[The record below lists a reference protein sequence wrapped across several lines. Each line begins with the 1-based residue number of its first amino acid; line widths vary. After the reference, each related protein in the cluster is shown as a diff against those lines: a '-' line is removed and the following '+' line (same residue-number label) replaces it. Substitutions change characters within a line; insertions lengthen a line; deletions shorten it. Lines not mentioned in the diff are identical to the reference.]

1 MSVSM
6 DNGMSAGLTQGVE
19 VVSPDDVCIIA
30 QDVWVSFLN
39 AQINRIAVDDTA
51 LSGRSSVVGA
61 VRVTDAWFGA
71 VVLEL
76 TPILARQVAATMFG
90 TTADVVTDA
99 EIVDA
104 LGELTN
110 MIGGNIKSLLP
121 APSQL
126 SLPMVSPSVWP
137 TTVPGSV
144 AVCRVAFAI
153 GADTVHVSV
162 WQS

>member
-6 DNGMSAGLTQGVE
+6 DSQGVE

-30 QDVWVSFLN
+30 QDVWASFLHVHID
-39 AQINRIAVDDTA
+39 QVLVDEAA
-51 LSGRSSVVGA
+51 LAGRSSVVGA

-76 TPILARQVAATMFG
+76 TPGLARQVAGTMFA
-90 TTADVVTDA
+90 TNPDMVTDA
-99 EIVDA
+99 EVVDA

-110 MIGGNIKSLLP
+110 MIGGNVKSLLP

-126 SLPMVSPSVWP
+126 SLPMVAESVWP
-137 TTVPGSV
+137 TSVPGSV
-144 AVCRVAFAI
+144 AVCRIAFAV
-153 GADTVHVSV
+153 GADVVQISV

>member
-1 MSVSM
+1 MS
-6 DNGMSAGLTQGVE
+6 QGIE

-30 QDVWVSFLN
+30 QDVWASFL
-39 AQINRIAVDDTA
+39 AVHIIQIPVDESLA
-51 LSGRSSVVGA
+51 GRPSIVGA

-71 VVLEL
+71 VVVEM
-76 TPILARQVAATMFG
+76 TPGLARSVAATMFG
-90 TTADVVTDA
+90 STPDVVTDA
-99 EIVDA
+99 EVVDA

-110 MIGGNIKSLLP
+110 MIGGNVKSLLP

-126 SLPMVSPSVWP
+126 SLPMVSESVWP

-144 AVCRVAFAI
+144 AVCRIAFSVGTDVAHI
-153 GADTVHVSV
+153 SV

>member
-6 DNGMSAGLTQGVE
+6 SGMSQGVE

-30 QDVWVSFLN
+30 QDVWASFL
-39 AQINRIAVDDTA
+39 AVHILQIQVDDA
-51 LSGRSSVVGA
+51 LAGRPSMVGA

-71 VVLEL
+71 VVLEM
-76 TPILARQVAATMFG
+76 TPGLARSVAATMFG
-90 TTADVVTDA
+90 STPDVVTDP
-99 EIVDA
+99 EVVDA

-126 SLPMVSPSVWP
+126 SLPMVSESVWP

-144 AVCRVAFAI
+144 AVCRLAFSV
-153 GADTVHVSV
+153 GADIVQISV

>member
-6 DNGMSAGLTQGVE
+6 SGMSQGVE

-30 QDVWVSFLN
+30 QDVWASFLN
-39 AQINRIAVDDTA
+39 VHILQIPVDDA
-51 LSGRSSVVGA
+51 LAGRPSIVGA

-71 VVLEL
+71 VVLEM
-76 TPILARQVAATMFG
+76 TPGLARSVAATMFDSSP
-90 TTADVVTDA
+90 DVVTDP
-99 EIVDA
+99 EVVDA

-110 MIGGNIKSLLP
+110 MIGGNVKSLLP

-126 SLPMVSPSVWP
+126 SLPMVSESVWP

-144 AVCRVAFAI
+144 AVCRIAFSVGTDVAHI
-153 GADTVHVSV
+153 SV

>member
-6 DNGMSAGLTQGVE
+6 DSGMTHGVE

-30 QDVWVSFLN
+30 QDVWASFLN
-39 AQINRIAVDDTA
+39 VHLLQIAVDDT
-51 LSGRSSVVGA
+51 LSGRPSMVGA

-71 VVLEL
+71 VVLEM
-76 TPILARQVAATMFG
+76 TSGLARSVAATMFA
-90 TTADVVTDA
+90 TSADLVTDP
-99 EIVDA
+99 EVVDA

-110 MIGGNIKSLLP
+110 MIGGNVKSLLP

-126 SLPMVSPSVWP
+126 SLPMVAESVWP
-137 TTVPGSV
+137 TSVPGSV
-144 AVCRVAFAI
+144 AVCRIAFAV
-153 GADTVHVSV
+153 GPDVVHISV